1 MKKVSDLVSLDLI
14 LTTIQKLSNKYEELE
29 NIAAAQLN
37 TEYSTGWY
45 RDFHAAKNK
54 QEMLSELST
63 TLIKAAKD
71 GIPIPERTKLS
82 RKQYY
87 VVYYHNEIV
96 AVVNPDTVEH
106 IEVPDYQPDCVKLVS
121 KVYYREY
128 DWVDSSFV
136 RFIGTYVKKCDVDIQ
151 TIKNTMRDTI
161 IWDNCPIVDDFE
173 HALEIEHTVTDS
185 WRKIKAK
192 YSK

>member
-14 LTTIQKLSNKYEELE
+14 LTTIQKLSDKYEELE
-29 NIAAAQLN
+29 GIADAQLN
-37 TEYSTGWY
+37 AEYSKGWY

-54 QEMLSELST
+54 QEVLCELST
-63 TLIKAAKD
+63 ALKKAARH
-71 GIPIPERTKLS
+71 GMPIPERPKLS

-87 VVYYHNEIV
+87 VVYYHDDIV
-96 AVVNPDTVEH
+96 AIVNPDTVEY
-106 IEVPDYQPDCVKLVS
+106 IEVPDYQPDCVKLTS

-128 DWVDSSFV
+128 DWVEDTLV

-151 TIKNTMRDTI
+151 TIKDTMHDAI
-161 IWDNCPIVDDFE
+161 IWDSCPIVDDFDQAFE
-173 HALEIEHTVTDS
+173 VGRTVTDS
-185 WRKIKAK
+185 LRKIKAK

>member
-29 NIAAAQLN
+29 GIADTQLN
-37 TEYSTGWY
+37 VEYSKGWY
-45 RDFHAAKNK
+45 KDFYAAKNK
-54 QEMLSELST
+54 LEVLNELSIA
-63 TLIKAAKD
+63 LKKAAKE
-71 GIPIPERTKLS
+71 GIPIPERSNLF

-87 VVYYHNEIV
+87 VVYYHDDIV

-128 DWVDSSFV
+128 DWIDASLV

-161 IWDNCPIVDDFE
+161 IWDNCPIVDSFDQ
-173 HALEIEHTVTDS
+173 ALEIAQTITDS

-192 YSK
+192 YNK